1 LKQTNS
7 ITHDNF
13 IVGYQNGRLGC
24 SVSVLRVLSLV
35 YSGKIREKHIVR
47 RVIAWSAAL
56 LAVICLWVVGL
67 FSLPVLWAFLAG
79 AIILATFI
87 VVSLHGISEGV
98 LSVALIDGEFY
109 ELIRTEHALTVATD
123 EERNLPRLHKVVPM
137 RDPRRARR
145 R

>member
-1 LKQTNS
+1 MKQTDS
-7 ITHDNF
+7 ITHDIF
-13 IVGYQNGRLGC
+13 IVGYQNGRIGC

-47 RVIAWSAAL
+47 RVIAWSTSL

-67 FSLPVLWAFLAG
+67 FSLPVLLAFLAG
-79 AIILATFI
+79 AIIVATFI
-87 VVSLHGISEGV
+87 IVSLHGISEGV

-123 EERNLPRLHKVVPM
+123 EERNLPNLRKVVPM